1 MAWAMSSGWPTRPGM
16 CAASAAAS
24 PRLPSAGV
32 ATRPGSTPLT
42 VMPSP
47 ASSSAAAR
55 MKPLTRPCS
64 PHSAS
69 QGSPCAAGHRGGHQ
83 DAPGHAAAQGGK
95 GGLGQPEAAFQVHRQ
110 GPFQGAFVQFREG
123 ALGKGSGVVQEDV
136 QLAEALQGR
145 AHRSSR
151 GVVLAQVFG
160 RASAQ
165 ADRLQ
170 DGLAAAGGTRRQQN
184 PGAFGGEAFGD
195 GPADAL
201 AGAGDQRDAVL
212 QAPHDGRS
220 SSSPRQSRS
229 RRSCSSTS
237 SARVAGQVSAMLWNG
252 VKSTPRLSR

>member
-1 MAWAMSSGWPTRPGM
+1 MRGQRG
-16 CAASAAAS
+16 
-24 PRLPSAGV
+24 GV
-32 ATRPGSTPLT
+32 AEAAQRRSRDQAGLDAVDGDAVAGQLQRGGADETVDPGL
-42 VMPSP
+42 
-47 ASSSAAAR
+47 AR
-55 MKPLTRPCS
+55 RIVREPRDRR
-64 PHSAS
+64 AR
-69 QGSPCAAGHRGGHQ
+69 AGHRGGHQ

-151 GVVLAQVFG
+151 GVVLAQVDGQQFG

-201 AGAGDQRDAVL
+201 AGAGDQCDAVL

-220 SSSPRQSRS
+220 NSSPRQSRS